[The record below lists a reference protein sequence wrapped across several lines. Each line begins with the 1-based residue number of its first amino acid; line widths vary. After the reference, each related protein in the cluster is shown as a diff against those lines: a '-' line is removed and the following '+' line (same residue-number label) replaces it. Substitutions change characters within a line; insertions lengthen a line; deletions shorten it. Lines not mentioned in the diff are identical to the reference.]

1 MDIEPI
7 SNGKHLS
14 APSPPSFDNIISI
27 TFSSSGLLLAA
38 ECYSFQQ
45 HFGERNINN
54 DGINMKKTSW
64 LENKDSK
71 RQNWPL
77 SRAAQL
83 NFSYK
88 EPEKHKSIKLMWLFL
103 FLFFT

>member
-1 MDIEPI
+1 MKWYCI
-7 SNGKHLS
+7 
-14 APSPPSFDNIISI
+14 
-27 TFSSSGLLLAA
+27 
-38 ECYSFQQ
+38 
-45 HFGERNINN
+45 GEHNINN

-77 SRAAQL
+77 SRAAQI

-88 EPEKHKSIKLMWLFL
+88 EPEKHKSINVMWLKFL
-103 FLFFT
+103 IFFYIMLPHLVVKQVSRWVSRFLVFVE